1 MSPRDVRAFLWD
13 IHHSCDLLTSAARER
28 TIEEYAQ
35 DEWLRMGVE
44 RAFEILAE
52 ALTNVLRM
60 QPSLSERITH
70 APRIIAFRNRITHEY
85 WSTASAIVWAVL
97 HDYVPPLQREVEA
110 VLAELPLPDEPE

>member
-1 MSPRDVRAFLWD
+1 MPPRDVRAFLWD
-13 IHHSCDLLTSAARER
+13 IHHACDLLTSAARER

-60 QPSLSERITH
+60 
-70 APRIIAFRNRITHEY
+70 
-85 WSTASAIVWAVL
+85 
-97 HDYVPPLQREVEA
+97 PPLQREVEM